1 MRRQL
6 EGSYNIEKIISL
18 EDEMKSKE
26 KILAELQQENE
37 SLLKVQKEQEKAL
50 NSMNEGDVDEKI
62 SEISSEL
69 HKAKQRLRSMQTK

>member
-6 EGSYNIEKIISL
+6 EGSYNIEKIIQL
-18 EDEMKSKE
+18 EDEMKNKE

-50 NSMNEGDVDEKI
+50 HSMNEGDVDEKI

-69 HKAKQRLRSMQTK
+69 HKAK